1 MSMGGARREIRRLRD
16 ALRMDDQTF
25 KAGAPPVD
33 EFGMPDWTG
42 DSLTRDVYER
52 ACGDLPDEELTDAE
66 LEVRRR
72 LAPYAEVFARLER
85 DATEEEGEPVT

>member
-52 ACGDLPDEELTDAE
+52 ACGGAPDEELSDAE
-66 LEVRRR
+66 LETRHRV
-72 LAPYAEVFARLER
+72 APYLEVLRRMER
-85 DATEEEGEPVT
+85 DEKAEEGSPVT